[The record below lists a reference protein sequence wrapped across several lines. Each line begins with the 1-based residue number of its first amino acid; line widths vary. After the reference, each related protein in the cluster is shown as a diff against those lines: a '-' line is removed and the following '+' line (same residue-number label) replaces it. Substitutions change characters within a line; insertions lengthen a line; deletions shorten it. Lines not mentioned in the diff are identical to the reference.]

1 MNTTPEGNMAPRQ
14 GWWSR
19 NWKWVVPVGCLTP
32 VLMCGCFGALVFY
45 FVTSTIKST
54 DAYQQAVTLVSANPE
69 VQEALG
75 TPIDFGW
82 PRGSVNATNGEGRAS
97 VSVPVEGPKGSG
109 TLRLE
114 AVSEGENWTFDLLQ
128 VEVPGR
134 PAIDLMDQVGGRP
147 EPELEPLPDDEPPPT
162 MDEEMLPPEE
172 EVLPP
177 SEEEAPAKKGS
188 EIDL

>member
-1 MNTTPEGNMAPRQ
+1 
-14 GWWSR
+14 
-19 NWKWVVPVGCLTP
+19 
-32 VLMCGCFGALVFY
+32 MCGCLGAFVAY

-54 DAYQQAVTLVSANPE
+54 DAYQQAVALVTANPE

-82 PRGSVNATNGEGRAS
+82 PRGSVNTTNGEGRAS
-97 VSVPVEGPKGSG
+97 ISVPLEGPKASG
-109 TLRLE
+109 TMRVE
-114 AVSEGENWTFDLLQ
+114 ALAEGETWTLDLLQ

-134 PAIDLMDQVGGRP
+134 PAIDLLDQVGGRQD
-147 EPELEPLPDDEPPPT
+147 PELEPLPDEEPPPL
-162 MDEEMLPPEE
+162 EEDMIPPEE

-177 SEEEAPAKKGS
+177 TEEEAPAKKGS